1 MKKIEY
7 NKSHLA
13 AVAVIIV
20 AFIAGYALKSIFPS
34 GNVAI
39 IDLPAIGS
47 QAKELQALQ
56 EEQQTKSIE
65 LQQWLVKAQEEI
77 KKQPNEQKK
86 EEMTKKFE
94 KELTEKQ
101 TAIQNEY
108 NQKLQALDSRIRQL
122 IADEAKSLGY
132 SAVMVK
138 GAVMYGG
145 DDITTQILEVLNK

>member
-13 AVAVIIV
+13 AVAIIIV
-20 AFIAGYALKSIFPS
+20 AFIAGYALKSLFPT

-39 IDLPAIGS
+39 IDLPTIGS

-101 TAIQNEY
+101 TAIQTEY

-122 IADEAKSLGY
+122 IADEAKSQGY